1 VQINSG
7 QKRFLMQFDDLRRK
21 IYAIF
26 SLNFVASKVYEK
38 NKLFEEKIKN
48 RFDIILYFNIIRNFN
63 L

>member
-1 VQINSG
+1 
-7 QKRFLMQFDDLRRK
+7 MQFDDLRRK

-38 NKLFEEKIKN
+38 NELFEEKIKN
-48 RFDIILYFNIIRNFN
+48 RFDIILYFNIIRNFI